1 MRGRT
6 GGFRVKAVHPLEG
19 VLMEFYELDGAS
31 VHRLALFVLACT
43 VVDQMVTI
51 LVTSSRLQSFP
62 QILSGKGPLRLAKKI
77 RKAKFAHRLK
87 DARRFLS
94 DTSYQAAKDLNSARN
109 TFLHDHE
116 VPSYRGQKV
125 TSLSGL
131 RKCFAAVLA
140 VFREV
145 VADVARR
152 QAASNRRSP

>member
-94 DTSYQAAKDLNSARN
+94 AMLKRMQAEIGELLRLRMRVDR
-109 TFLHDHE
+109 DHPALFSKFIE
-116 VPSYRGQKV
+116 
-125 TSLSGL
+125 
-131 RKCFAAVLA
+131 
-140 VFREV
+140 
-145 VADVARR
+145 R
-152 QAASNRRSP
+152 QH